1 MRQKQLDKENTMRES
16 YQDILSNNLTK
27 MFNTNRDYI
36 NQEINRLASVDQRST
51 EFRRNGTGDFG
62 ARQMVGF
69 FGDLSYATIGISMS
83 STTVL

>member
-1 MRQKQLDKENTMRES
+1 MRKS
-16 YQDILSNNLTK
+16 HQDILDNSLIK

-62 ARQMVGF
+62 ARQMVNY
-69 FGDLSYATIGISMS
+69 FGDNNYATIGTSMS
-83 STTVL
+83 STTVS